1 MKKYIA
7 MSMVAAFVV
16 SNVSASDLSNV
27 PMAKTYPMDTVAQ
40 TAPKVTTAV
49 VKKET
54 VDEPVKK
61 VAKVTPTVDYEAKI
75 KKLEKS
81 LSSLKKSFAKVKA
94 HDAKDNIKFG
104 VDLRTAMDKIEYKT
118 ANGNTF
124 KNDSLF
130 SNRLW
135 INMAYSPS
143 DNMVFKG
150 QLSYNK
156 AYGASPKMIMGMNQ
170 RGSAHSYDVFDWV
183 TNETLTDDS
192 IKLKEAYWLYMNDHF
207 LGTDVGWTASFGR
220 RPSVNGFL
228 ISLRDDDKPSSPV
241 GHIINMEFDGA
252 SFKFKLDKVTGIEG
266 MSFKTCFGRGLTNA
280 RARFNMDAAMDGDPT
295 NDFHSYGD
303 YSKDKNT
310 LKDIDLAGFIFV
322 PYDNGQYKVLTTY
335 YRAFNLPGFVM
346 ADPAM
351 IDDTAP
357 AGSNTGMMSMYDV
370 DGDGIK
376 DTMGVNSRYVNLK
389 NLGDMDGA
397 AISILVDG
405 IGDGISDF
413 LDDTK
418 FFASFAWSKSMPDNS
433 INSINTNAFMQQVGG
448 MMQANGMTQADAIEA
463 IMQNLPN
470 MTPQQMGAMM
480 QKEGMLG
487 SNEDE
492 TGTSYW
498 VGLQWPCLLVDGA
511 RVGAEFNHG
520 SKYWR
525 SFTYGEDTL
534 IGSKMATRGDAYEAY
549 YILPLT
555 KGFSAELRYTKIEYD
570 YTGSQGFFGASG
582 VPMTMKE
589 AIAFGMDPIEEAEDI
604 RLSFRYRF

>member
-1 MKKYIA
+1 
-7 MSMVAAFVV
+7 MSIVTAFIV
-16 SNVSASDLSNV
+16 SNVSAADLSNV
-27 PMAKTYPMDTVAQ
+27 PMAKTYPMNTES
-40 TAPKVTTAV
+40 KVTQVATPV
-49 VKKET
+49 VKK
-54 VDEPVKK
+54 VKESTAAPAK
-61 VAKVTPTVDYEAKI
+61 VAKAVPTVDYDAKI
-75 KKLEKS
+75 KKLENSIKKLKKS
-81 LSSLKKSFAKVKA
+81 LSSVKA
-94 HDAKDNIKFG
+94 HGAKDNIKFG
-104 VDLRTAMDKIEYKT
+104 ADLRTAMDRIEYKT
-118 ANGNTF
+118 ASGKTY
-124 KNDSLF
+124 KNNSLF

-183 TNETLTDDS
+183 TNETLTNDT
-192 IKLKEAYWLYMNDHF
+192 IKLKEAYWLYMNDTF
-207 LGTDVGWTASFGR
+207 LGSDVSWTASFGR

-252 SFKFKLDKVTGIEG
+252 SFKWGLDKLTGIDG

-295 NDFHSYGD
+295 NDFHSFGD

-322 PYDNGQYKVLTTY
+322 PYDNGQYKILTTY

-346 ADPAM
+346 ADPNM
-351 IDDTAP
+351 INPSAT
-357 AGSNTGMMSMYDV
+357 AGSNTGMMSMYDT
-370 DGDGIK
+370 DGNGIK

-397 AISILVDG
+397 AVSILVDG

-413 LDDTK
+413 LDNTK

-448 MMQANGMTQADAIEA
+448 MMQANGLTQAQAIEA

-498 VGLQWPCLLVDGA
+498 IGLQWPCLLVDGA
-511 RVGAEFNHG
+511 KVGAEFNHG

-570 YTGSQGFFGASG
+570 YTGSQGFFGGSG
-582 VPMTMKE
+582 VPMTMNE
-589 AIAFGMDPIEEAEDI
+589 AKAFGMDPIEEAEDI
-604 RLSFRYRF
+604 RISFRYRF

>member
-1 MKKYIA
+1 VTQ
-7 MSMVAAFVV
+7 VAA
-16 SNVSASDLSNV
+16 
-27 PMAKTYPMDTVAQ
+27 P
-40 TAPKVTTAV
+40 V
-49 VKKET
+49 VKKVKEST
-54 VDEPVKK
+54 AAPVK
-61 VAKVTPTVDYEAKI
+61 VAKAAPTVNYDAKI
-75 KKLEKS
+75 KKLENSIKKLKKS
-81 LSSLKKSFAKVKA
+81 LSSVKA
-94 HDAKDNIKFG
+94 HGAKDNIKLTA
-104 VDLRTAMDKIEYKT
+104 DLRTSMDKLEYKT
-118 ANGNTF
+118 ANGKTY

-135 INMAYSPS
+135 INMAYAPS
-143 DNMVFKG
+143 KNMVFKG

-156 AYGASPKMIMGMNQ
+156 AYGASPKVMMGMNQ

-192 IKLKEAYWLYMNDHF
+192 IKLKEAYWLYMNDTF
-207 LGTDVGWTASFGR
+207 LGTNVSWTASFGR

-228 ISLRDDDKPSSPV
+228 VSLRDDDKPSSPV

-252 SFKFKLDKVTGIEG
+252 SFKFKLDKVTGIDG

-280 RARFNMDAAMDGDPT
+280 RARFNMDAAMDSNPT
-295 NDFHSYGD
+295 NDFNSFGD

-310 LKDIDLAGFIFV
+310 LSDIDLAGFIFV
-322 PYDNGQYKVLTTY
+322 PYDNGQYKILTTY

-346 ADPAM
+346 ADTAM
-351 IDDTAP
+351 LNPNAY
-357 AGSNTGMMSMYDV
+357 NTGMMAINDSGNIILNRNV
-370 DGDGIK
+370 
-376 DTMGVNSRYVNLK
+376 SLK

-397 AISILVDG
+397 AVSMLIDG

-418 FFASFAWSKSMPDNS
+418 FFASFAWSKSMPDNR
-433 INSINTNAFMQQVGG
+433 INAVNTNTLMHQIGSIMQSNGLSKEEAIKTMMANIPNMNQEQVGS
-448 MMQANGMTQADAIEA
+448 MI
-463 IMQNLPN
+463 
-470 MTPQQMGAMM
+470 

-487 SNEDE
+487 SNDDKI
-492 TGTSYW
+492 GTSYW
-498 VGLQWPCLLVDGA
+498 LGLQWPCVLVDEA
-511 RVGAEFNHG
+511 RIGVEFNHG

-570 YTGSQGFFGASG
+570 YTGSQGFFGGSG
-582 VPMTMKE
+582 VPMTMNE
-589 AIAFGMDPIEEAEDI
+589 AKAFGMDPIEEAEDI
-604 RLSFRYRF
+604 RISFRYRF